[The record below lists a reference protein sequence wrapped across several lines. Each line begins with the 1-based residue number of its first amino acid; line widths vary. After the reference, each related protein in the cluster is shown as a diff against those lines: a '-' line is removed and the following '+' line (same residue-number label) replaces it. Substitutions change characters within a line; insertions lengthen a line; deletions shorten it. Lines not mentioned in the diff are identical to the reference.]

1 MMGVSDIH
9 LVYADNK
16 VVVLS
21 LSITHQIFE
30 DQNQNVHRMK
40 DEIGRER
47 VADDSDYGEKKDHVS
62 EFDFGVDDN
71 DDDFVEED

>member
-9 LVYADNK
+9 LVYVDNK

-21 LSITHQIFE
+21 LSIIHQLVE
-30 DQNQNVHRMK
+30 DQNQDVV
-40 DEIGRER
+40 GRER
-47 VADDSDYGEKKDHVS
+47 FADDSDYGEKKDHVN

-71 DDDFVEED
+71 DDEFVEKD